1 MADVVNESVGVLN
14 EVGQSMNPWLSRI
27 VITILILLIG
37 LIIGKIAGTLIRR
50 LLNEVQLDKYVRITG
65 FRFSVEKFIGNT
77 VSYVIYLIAI
87 IMSLNQLGLTKAIL
101 TILVAII
108 FFVIAASFLLA
119 VKDFFPNLFAGMS
132 IKFRRLFSEGDEIQI
147 KEVKG
152 KVLSIGFLETR
163 MKTHFNE
170 EIIIPNSLFNKR
182 QVIVRK
188 KAASKPKKE
197 N

>member
-14 EVGQSMNPWLSRI
+14 EVGQSVNPWLSKI

-50 LLNEVQLDKYVRITG
+50 LLNEVRLDKHMRTTG
-65 FRFSVEKFIGNT
+65 FRFSLEKFIGNA
-77 VSYVIYLIAI
+77 VSYAIYVIAI

-101 TILVAII
+101 TIIMAII
-108 FFVIAASFLLA
+108 FFVIAVSFLLA
-119 VKDFFPNLFAGMS
+119 VKDFFPNLFSGMR
-132 IKFRRLFSEGDEIQI
+132 IKFSGLFSEGDEIQI

-152 KVLSIGFLETR
+152 KVLGIGFLETR
-163 MKTHFNE
+163 LKTSFNE

-182 QVIVRK
+182 QVIIRK
-188 KAASKPKKE
+188 KAVKK
-197 N
+197 NND